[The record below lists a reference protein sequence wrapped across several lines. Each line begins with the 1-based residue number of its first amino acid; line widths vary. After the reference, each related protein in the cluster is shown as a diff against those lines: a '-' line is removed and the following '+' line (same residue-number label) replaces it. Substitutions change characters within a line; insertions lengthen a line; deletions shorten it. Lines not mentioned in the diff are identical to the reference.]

1 MQRTF
6 VTAAGMCRSSKV
18 VPDRVGALSVAAG
31 SRALALTVYP
41 CLYRAGEQA
50 ATVELP
56 DSDLEITTMRS
67 GGAGKPPKNYTGRFI
82 QCMPSGV

>member
-1 MQRTF
+1 M
-6 VTAAGMCRSSKV
+6 AS
-18 VPDRVGALSVAAG
+18 GAC
-31 SRALALTVYP
+31 ALALTVYP

-67 GGAGKPPKNYTGRFI
+67 GGAGKPLLQRLPW
-82 QCMPSGV
+82 

>member
-1 MQRTF
+1 MPQERRAHPEVLWDASHR
-6 VTAAGMCRSSKV
+6 VTAAGMWCSSK
-18 VPDRVGALSVAAG
+18 RLYLTGGALSVAAG
-31 SRALALTVYP
+31 TCALALTVYP

-67 GGAGKPPKNYTGRFI
+67 GGAGKPLL
-82 QCMPSGV
+82 